1 MNDGENRNLVSQN
14 LSNNNQLNTYNNQQP
29 NVNYSNP
36 QNNVNYNNMQYT
48 NPQPNSNY
56 DYSNNLPNN
65 TNEPKNNNLIIIIL
79 LLLVIGLAGY
89 IIYDKVTEKDA
100 NNNKENVNNNEN
112 NNQNDVNNNDVNN
125 NQNNDQ
131 NNNETNN
138 NDNSERIYSKDIPVS
153 KTINGKTVNL
163 EYKISIEYKEYDSNV
178 EPYIIVDFFINGN
191 KIETWENDLYP
202 AGNDCFSQSK
212 INSDINDYAN
222 ELATTIGIINGDK
235 EYIYVLLPYSWGS
248 SKLLVLNENVE
259 IITSES
265 IIPNKTDAMLIPGP
279 NCKKYESY
287 NKKSYFIDNDAV
299 YYLKPSS
306 YDENW
311 EHTYANEYKLT
322 FANDKVIK
330 EKINTCEAQ
339 IGGTT
344 DYIFFEDMVGE
355 EN

>member
-1 MNDGENRNLVSQN
+1 MNEGENRNFESQN
-14 LSNNNQLNTYNNQQP
+14 LLNDNQLNTYNNQQP
-29 NVNYSNP
+29 NVNY
-36 QNNVNYNNMQYT
+36 
-48 NPQPNSNY
+48 
-56 DYSNNLPNN
+56 DYSNNDNEPNN
-65 TNEPKNNNLIIIIL
+65 ASISKKNSNIIIVIL
-79 LLLVIGLAGY
+79 LLIILGLSGY
-89 IIYDKVTEKDA
+89 IIYDKVIAEKDL
-100 NNNKENVNNNEN
+100 NNNQTNNNNEDNQTN
-112 NNQNDVNNNDVNN
+112 NNQNDVNNNDVNIN
-125 NQNNDQ
+125 Q

-138 NDNSERIYSKDIPVS
+138 NDNSERIYSKDIPVF

-202 AGNDCFSQSK
+202 AGNDGFSQSK

-287 NKKSYFIDNDAV
+287 NTKSYFIDNDAI

-330 EKINTCEAQ
+330 EKINTCEAE
-339 IGGTT
+339 IGGSK
-344 DYIFFEDMVGE
+344 DYIFFEDMVE
-355 EN
+355 EAN